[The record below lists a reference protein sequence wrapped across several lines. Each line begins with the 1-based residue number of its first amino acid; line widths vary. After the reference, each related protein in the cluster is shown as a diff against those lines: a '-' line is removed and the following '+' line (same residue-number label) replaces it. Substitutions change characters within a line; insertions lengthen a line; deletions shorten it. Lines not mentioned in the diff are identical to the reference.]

1 MEWPLIPVTRSFSL
15 RGFYTA
21 FPFAWDDTFVF
32 GGESHDF
39 WEAVYLES
47 GAVESIEDEKVYQL
61 GDNQLIF
68 HAPMEFH
75 RIRSVPGLSPK
86 GFIMSFQVDGTV
98 PEILRKGV
106 FSLTPEEAGE
116 YREICREVRAFKHS
130 DRKDGYALQQA
141 TDRLSSFLVRLS
153 KKTPDR
159 QLIHSAGAENYRRII
174 SDVIARV
181 EENRTL
187 AQIAAD
193 HHISVSYLKLLFRE
207 YAGISPKTYC
217 NNLRLQYA
225 ATLLQSPMTIAEIAE
240 KMDFSSQNYFT
251 VFFRNGMGCTPS
263 EYRKRRE

>member
-1 MEWPLIPVTRSFSL
+1 MKWEMIPIPRYFSL

-21 FPFAWDDTFVF
+21 FPFSWDDAFSF
-32 GGESHDF
+32 NGESHDF
-39 WEAVYLES
+39 WEAVYLKS
-47 GAVESIEDEKVYQL
+47 GAVEIVEDEKIYKL

-68 HAPMEFH
+68 HAPGEFH
-75 RIRSVPGLSPK
+75 RIRSVPGFSPK
-86 GFIMSFQVDGTV
+86 GFIMSFEIEGGF

-116 YREICREVRAFKHS
+116 YREICRDIAPCVEKKTSLSLF
-130 DRKDGYALQQA
+130 QQGA
-141 TDRLSSFLVRLS
+141 DRLSSFLIRLS

-159 QLIHSAGAENYRRII
+159 QLIHSVGAENYRRIL
-174 SDVIARV
+174 SDIIARV

-207 YAGISPKTYC
+207 YAGISPKTYY

-225 ATLLQSPMTIAEIAE
+225 ATLLQGTMTVAEVAE
-240 KMDFSSQNYFT
+240 KMEFSSQNYFT